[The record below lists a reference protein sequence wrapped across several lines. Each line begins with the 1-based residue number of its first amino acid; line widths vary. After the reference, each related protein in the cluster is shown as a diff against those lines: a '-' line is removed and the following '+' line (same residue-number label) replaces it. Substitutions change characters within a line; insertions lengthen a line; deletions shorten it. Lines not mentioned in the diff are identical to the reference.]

1 MKTVAQGA
9 SECNIKFGFT
19 MVPTVGVSYFHLETK
34 YKPYSFSNAI
44 KLIISDCCLAAFS
57 LG

>member
-19 MVPTVGVSYFHLETK
+19 VPTVGVSYFHLETK
-34 YKPYSFSNAI
+34 YKPYGFSNEI
-44 KLIISDCCLAAFS
+44 KLIISDRCLAAFS